1 MPLLKPLKEADRNKL
16 AARLGVLD
24 FGGGEPIVKQGEEG
38 DGLYFLESGKANAYR
53 NRQRLMAY
61 ESGDYF
67 GELALLT
74 HAPRSATVRAVGSAR
89 CLKLDYDVFNEF
101 AVHCGPILAQRAEMY
116 AEQQKAQHAAEVHFE
131 EAKIAA
137 AVDAGGVMHYRA
149 LKPAIIRVGVGTDSP
164 RVAGLGG
171 KLHEGDVFK
180 ALETKQIDGGRMRIR
195 MARGWVSVT
204 STSGLPLCVGEA
216 AVQGFLKSVPL
227 LKPLLELQRAAIA
240 RQLELM
246 DIADAAMVVVEGEV
260 GHAMY
265 FVESGVLQVEKDG
278 VIVMEYARGDWF
290 GELALLSDAPRSA
303 TVRAKGDARCLKLE
317 KARPFQGRGP
327 HSRLYCSAL
336 PTQPARGFGVRG
348 CAAAEEKSLAQ
359 AVFAKFKA
367 DCDTQELEQRAAV
380 PAPPARLLRRTTVT
394 RPRRRAAI

>member
-1 MPLLKPLKEADRNKL
+1 
-16 AARLGVLD
+16 
-24 FGGGEPIVKQGEEG
+24 
-38 DGLYFLESGKANAYR
+38 
-53 NRQRLMAY
+53 
-61 ESGDYF
+61 
-67 GELALLT
+67 
-74 HAPRSATVRAVGSAR
+74 VRAVGSAR
-89 CLKLDYDVFNEF
+89 CLKLDYGVFNEF

-137 AVDAGGVMHYRA
+137 AVDAGGGMHYRA

-164 RVAGLGG
+164 KVAGLGG
-171 KLHEGDVFK
+171 KLHEGDVFE

-195 MARGWVSVT
+195 MVRGWVSVT

-246 DIADAAMVVVEGEV
+246 DIADAATVVAEGEV

-327 HSRLYCSAL
+327 HSRLYCGAL
-336 PTQPARGFGVRG
+336 PTQPARGFGVWGR
-348 CAAAEEKSLAQ
+348 AAAEGKIARAGGLREIQDGLRHAG
-359 AVFAKFKA
+359 ARAKGRGA
-367 DCDTQELEQRAAV
+367 RTPRPSAAPHHCHAASSAHGDLTDGCTAAV
-380 PAPPARLLRRTTVT
+380 RGRGHAGHVRGAVRRGADRPAARPAG
-394 RPRRRAAI
+394 